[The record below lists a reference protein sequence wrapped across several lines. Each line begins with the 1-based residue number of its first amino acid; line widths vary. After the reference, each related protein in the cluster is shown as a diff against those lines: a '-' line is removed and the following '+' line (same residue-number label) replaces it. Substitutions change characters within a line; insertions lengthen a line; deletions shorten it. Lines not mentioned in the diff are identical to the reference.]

1 MYMKILVLGA
11 SGMLGNAVFRY
22 LSQYENLSVF
32 GTIRSDSAS
41 KFFGDSIRQN
51 LIVNVDISDI
61 SNIKKVLEKY
71 KPNLVINCIGLIKQ
85 LDEAHNPIRALEI
98 NSLLPHRLAELAKI
112 FDSRLVHIST
122 DCVFSGRVGG
132 YLEDNFADADDLYGR
147 SKYLGEI
154 VDSSNA
160 ITIRTSIIGH
170 EISSKN
176 ALLEWFLSQ
185 NDSVN
190 GFNKA
195 IFSGIP
201 TVELARVIHEFILP
215 KPDLSGLFHVSSK
228 PIDKYSLL
236 ILIADIYKKN
246 INIIP
251 SDQLIINRSL
261 DSSKF
266 QKATG
271 YKCPEW
277 PELIN
282 KMYLFN

>member
-1 MYMKILVLGA
+1 MKILVLGA